1 MGQIE
6 IMRLE
11 CLVGEWVEDVECQ
24 MVEEEEREEVVQEA
38 WDDVH
43 EGHNLDPEKVK
54 EGRREE
60 LAFMD
65 KRGIWTVK
73 PTSECWEVTGT
84 GPVSVRGVDTDKNW
98 IPEGEWDPLVRCRL
112 VARDCKG
119 GDKYRDDLFAETPP
133 LECQRM
139 ILSRAAT
146 RRTDGRYRKVM
157 FVDARKAHLNPKCED
172 DVYIELP
179 EECGLGKEWC
189 GKLNYWL
196 YGFRPAAAAWEKHY
210 SGLLEGIGFER
221 GNACG
226 VIFYH
231 EGRDISLAVHGDDF
245 TFCGLEEDL
254 RWVRDLMAGWFDIK
268 VRATIGED
276 ADDDKE
282 VTI

>member
-1 MGQIE
+1 M
-6 IMRLE
+6 
-11 CLVGEWVEDVECQ
+11 
-24 MVEEEEREEVVQEA
+24 
-38 WDDVH
+38 
-43 EGHNLDPEKVK
+43 DPEKVK

-73 PTSECWEVTGT
+73 PTKECWEVTGAR
-84 GPVSVRGVDTDKNW
+84 PVSVRWVDTDKNW
-98 IPEGEWDPLVRCRL
+98 RAEGEWDPLVRCRL
-112 VARDCKG
+112 VARDFKG
-119 GDKYRDDLFAETPP
+119 NDKYRDDLFAETPP
-133 LECQRM
+133 LECKRI

-157 FVDARKAHLNPKCED
+157 FVDARKANLNPTCEE

-210 SGLLEGIGFER
+210 SELLEGVGFDR

-231 EGRDISLAVHGDDF
+231 EERDISLAVHGDDF
-245 TFCGLEEDL
+245 TF
-254 RWVRDLMAGWFDIK
+254 
-268 VRATIGED
+268 
-276 ADDDKE
+276 
-282 VTI
+282 